1 LLASESCV
9 YDEKS
14 NNPRP
19 ELLPYQIIVLMV
31 NDVKEFIK
39 SKRVLSPFSVFRPAA
54 YSLDT
59 AGLGDI
65 NWLYKLIK
73 GWF

>member
-1 LLASESCV
+1 MSNVLLLASESCV

-31 NDVKEFIK
+31 NDVKEYYKIEE
-39 SKRVLSPFSVFRPAA
+39 
-54 YSLDT
+54 SLLNETFGSDLFLCNT
-59 AGLGDI
+59 LQHV
-65 NWLYKLIK
+65 YE
-73 GWF
+73 